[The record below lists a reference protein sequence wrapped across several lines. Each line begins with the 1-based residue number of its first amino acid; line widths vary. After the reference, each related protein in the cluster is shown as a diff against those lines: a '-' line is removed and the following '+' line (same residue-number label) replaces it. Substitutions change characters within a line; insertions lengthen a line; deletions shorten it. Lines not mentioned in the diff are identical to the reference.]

1 MALFG
6 SSFVMG
12 VAFQCMVRLTVYAM
26 SYELYVVE
34 WHDGDRCARTMLL
47 IKCGFLEKGSV
58 ESTHPGTRRHDRR
71 TATGEK
77 RTRHRTDGRCF
88 LAKWTVRLTAL
99 TLRTKSLH
107 NNHFISPRDI
117 YHPGKPCYST
127 P

>member
-34 WHDGDRCARTMLL
+34 WYDGERCARTMLL

-58 ESTHPGTRRHDRR
+58 ESTHPGTAPRPDC
-71 TATGEK
+71 T
-77 RTRHRTDGRCF
+77 TRNADRTDGRCF
-88 LAKWTVRLTAL
+88 LAKWTVGLTAL